1 MLTFKKGNAYRA
13 IKAIPMKGP
22 TFSEL
27 PVGTYFVCVKGGKNP
42 RLALESPEGGKF
54 YAMAVPLTELQTCL
68 EGALLSDVPD
78 TLKRHLGLSTA
89 ETPASHNRFKKGDV
103 ARVATPF
110 ELGKTTI
117 PTGTMMR
124 CIKGGQSP
132 VFVMRKPDGALVEV
146 RMGTNAMSGLALA
159 DPVVDRSLMGVT
171 HSIKTFP
178 AKSEE
183 TLAMRGEITLP
194 DGFRVDVSC
203 NGHGDPVLFR
213 GVNGQGRDA
222 EEALMLRIRQ
232 ALTDANMDVDA
243 FVELDGLYA
252 NYLALAE
259 GIETFA
265 AYARHQQTML
275 EALSA

>member
-13 IKAIPMKGP
+13 INAIPMKGP

-27 PVGTYFVCVKGGKNP
+27 PVGTYFVCVKGGKHP
-42 RLALESPEGGKF
+42 KLALESPEGGKF
-54 YAMAVPLTELQTCL
+54 YAMAMPLTELRTSL
-68 EGALLSDVPD
+68 ESASLSDVPD
-78 TLKRHLGLSTA
+78 TLKSHLGLSTA
-89 ETPASHNRFKKGDV
+89 ATPTASNRFKKGAI
-103 ARVATPF
+103 ARVDTPF
-110 ELGKTTI
+110 DLDGTTI
-117 PTGTMMR
+117 PAGTMAR

-132 VFVMRKPDGALVEV
+132 VFVMRKPDGALIEV
-146 RMGTNAMSGLALA
+146 RMGTHAMSGMSLA

-171 HSIKTFP
+171 HSIKALP
-178 AKSEE
+178 ALSQE
-183 TLAMRGEITLP
+183 TLALTGEITLP

-213 GVNGQGRDA
+213 GVKGQGRA
-222 EEALMLRIRQ
+222 AVEALTLRIHQ
-232 ALTDANMDVDA
+232 ALTDANLDVDA

-265 AYARHQQTML
+265 AYARHQQAML